1 MLDSPTTRSRASRLL
16 TIPATAQSE
25 VVATHP
31 DPVVLYPDIA
41 TRGSLGV
48 ALQTVA
54 EEGGFSIPV
63 AASASDPLG
72 YATVEST
79 LPHRRPLLVSAWAI
93 KRRWS
98 IRGEESSQGMALI
111 EGDTED
117 LAQVARAAQAWHDGV
132 ALSDIRQAAPFVHLT
147 GRFEVPNHDPVR
159 LTESEWQHLRTAASE
174 RNWPEYHTLI
184 EAAYAEPALRGLYP
198 FTSHWTLRFST
209 TTRPGMSIVGP
220 CLLAH
225 AVDRYTVSA
234 NFTDSGLIAQTTTA
248 QEAVA
253 AAVRELPSGLGPVTS
268 GALAAN

>member
-1 MLDSPTTRSRASRLL
+1 MAK
-16 TIPATAQSE
+16 
-25 VVATHP
+25 HP
-31 DPVVLYPDIA
+31 DPVVLYSDIA

-48 ALQTVA
+48 ALQAVA
-54 EEGGFSIPV
+54 EEGGFSVPV
-63 AASASDPLG
+63 AASTSDPLG

-79 LPHRRPLLVSAWAI
+79 LPHRRALLVSAWAI

-117 LAQVARAAQAWHDGV
+117 LAQVARAAQAWHVGL
-132 ALSDIRQAAPFVHLT
+132 ALSDTRQAAPFVHLT
-147 GRFEVPNHDPVR
+147 GRFDVPDHDPVR
-159 LTESEWQHLRTAASE
+159 LTASEWQHLRTEASE
-174 RNWPEYHTLI
+174 RDWPEYHALI
-184 EAAYAEPALRGLYP
+184 EAAYAEPALRSLYP

-209 TTRPGMSIVGP
+209 TTRPHLSLVGP

-225 AVDRYTVSA
+225 EADRYTVSRG
-234 NFTDSGLIAQTTTA
+234 FTGSGLIAQANTA

-268 GALAAN
+268 GAVRAEDRRELSS